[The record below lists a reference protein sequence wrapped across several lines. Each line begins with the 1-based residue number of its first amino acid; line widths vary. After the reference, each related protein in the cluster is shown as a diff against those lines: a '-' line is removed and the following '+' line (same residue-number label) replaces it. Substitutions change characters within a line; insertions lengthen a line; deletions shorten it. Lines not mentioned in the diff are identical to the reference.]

1 MSYLL
6 NNQPD
11 ELHTEYSFGETP
23 SPQIRQLDHSTWWA
37 AFMSLVGTMPRKAE
51 SSRMSDDPIH
61 VVHGQYFSVRDCAMR
76 AIDAAYAENL
86 PHIARNYEEQ
96 ARQLVF
102 SYDKRVY
109 IRVSRIFDKQ
119 RMKYLFI
126 CSACMVLDAFLAFLY
141 SIGEK
146 ASPGLLVL
154 IVILILFAAVSAV
167 MASLTT
173 WRKRKILY
181 RPSYNEPQ
189 NTSRDSGIKTKL

>member
-1 MSYLL
+1 MSCLL

-11 ELHTEYSFGETP
+11 EFRTEYSFGETP

-37 AFMSLVGTMPRKAE
+37 AFMSLVGTMPGKAE

-61 VVHGQYFSVRDCAMR
+61 VVHGQYFSIRDCAMR
-76 AIDAAYAENL
+76 AIDAAYAENQ
-86 PHIARNYEEQ
+86 PNIARDYEEQ
-96 ARQLVF
+96 AKRLVF
-102 SYDKRVY
+102 SYDKRIY
-109 IRVSRIFDKQ
+109 IRVSRVFDKQ
-119 RMKYLFI
+119 RMKYLLI
-126 CSACMVLDAFLAFLY
+126 CVVCLGLSAFLAFLY

-154 IVILILFAAVSAV
+154 TAITILFGAASAV

-181 RPSYNEPQ
+181 RPSYHER
-189 NTSRDSGIKTKL
+189 SK

>member
-1 MSYLL
+1 MSCLL
-6 NNQPD
+6 SNQPVEERSD
-11 ELHTEYSFGETP
+11 YSFGETP

-51 SSRMSDDPIH
+51 ASRLSDDPIH

-86 PHIARNYEEQ
+86 PHVAREYEEQ

-119 RMKYLFI
+119 RMKYLVI
-126 CSACMVLDAFLAFLY
+126 CTSCMVLGALLAFLY

-146 ASPGLLVL
+146 ASPGLMVL
-154 IVILILFAAVSAV
+154 IVITILFAAASAV

-181 RPSYNEPQ
+181 RPSYHEPQ
-189 NTSRDSGIKTKL
+189 NGSGDSGIKTEL